1 MPEMDVALKDAMQI
15 SGALGAALVDAGSGM
30 ALGLVGGSADFDMT
44 VAAACTTD
52 VVRAKLRTMQMLG
65 LADGIEDILTT
76 TDNQY
81 HLIRPLT
88 SRTGQG
94 LFLYLALDKAKANLA
109 MARFQLRRIESR
121 MDL

>member
-30 ALGLVGGSADFDMT
+30 ALGLVGGSAGFDMT

-52 VVRAKLRTMQMLG
+52 VVRAKMRTMEMLG
-65 LADGIEDILTT
+65 LEDSIEDILTT
-76 TDNQY
+76 TDGQF

-94 LFLYLALDKAKANLA
+94 LFLYLALDKAGANLA
-109 MARFQLRRIESR
+109 MARFQLRRIEATI
-121 MDL
+121 DL

>member
-30 ALGLVGGSADFDMT
+30 ALGLVGGTPAFDMT

-52 VVRAKLRTMQMLG
+52 VVRAKLRTMEMLG
-65 LADGIEDILTT
+65 LDESIEDILTT
-76 TDNQY
+76 MDGQY

-88 SRTGQG
+88 SRTGHG

-109 MARFQLRRIESR
+109 MARFQLRRIESTI
-121 MDL
+121 DL

>member
-30 ALGLVGGSADFDMT
+30 ALGLVGGTAGFDMA

-65 LADGIEDILTT
+65 LEDSIEDILTT
-76 TDNQY
+76 MDGQY

-94 LFLYLALDKAKANLA
+94 LFLYLALEKANANLA
-109 MARFQLRRIESR
+109 MARFQLRRIEST